1 MKKIS
6 KSEKRLLETGRELFW
21 KFGFRRVSVDE
32 LCSSAGVSRMTFYRY
47 FQDKTDLAKAVF
59 LQEAETAMNDF
70 RILMRSDKSGVEKV
84 RLMLQLKAHS
94 AKNISR
100 EFLQDFYQ
108 HNDTGLREFV
118 EKLSSDVWNDTLGLL
133 IENQQKGVFRK
144 DLNLQ
149 FFLSLSQKFMDLA
162 YDEQL
167 ISITGGPE
175 QLILELTNL
184 LAYGLA
190 GSLPEQS

>member
-1 MKKIS
+1 MS

-59 LQEAETAMNDF
+59 LQEVETAMNDF
-70 RILMRSDKSGVEKV
+70 RVLMRSDKSGVEKV

-118 EKLSSDVWNDTLGLL
+118 EKLSSDVWNDTLSLL
-133 IENQQKGVFRK
+133 TENQQKGVFRK

-149 FFLSLSQKFMDLA
+149 FFLSVSQKFMDLA

-167 ISITGGPE
+167 ISIAGGPE
-175 QLILELTNL
+175 QLLLELTNL